1 MNNIDDFVTAVK
13 GESHREDIAKKQIH
27 AGLIDNYVAGYYIP
41 KLLLGLEVPKVFE
54 YTYSYSFLTDGI
66 LQDQQMT
73 GCLRKHLSEMTES
86 DLLGEVKSFKVS
98 IYQETVDKEFI
109 SRTKHPFP
117 NDNYWW

>member
-27 AGLIDNYVAGYYIP
+27 AGLIDNYVAGYYKT
-41 KLLLGLEVPKVFE
+41 KLLVGLEVPKVFE

-73 GCLRKHLSEMTES
+73 GCLRKHLSEMKE
-86 DLLGEVKSFKVS
+86 DDILGEVKSFKVS
-98 IYQETVDKEFI
+98 IYQETVAKEFI
-109 SRTKHPFP
+109 SSSKHTFP
-117 NDNYWW
+117 NDNYW